1 MNRILV
7 VVYFIIIII
16 LMKILHRMRNKRMY
30 QLLKQFPS
38 YRTYPLIGNAY
49 IFLGSFDGL
58 LQKAERYLKP
68 YDRLVFW
75 LGPTP
80 CLSLKKH
87 EDIVTIL
94 NHSQNRDMIGVTDP
108 WLGTGLLNAGYKD
121 WRTSR
126 RILNQAFSSDMLLK
140 YVEVFNEKSSE
151 LVEKLRPVANTGTAV
166 DIMEYMMETNLN
178 AILENSM
185 GVSIQ
190 SSGENGENFWK
201 AVLTLIHS
209 GAKRIQSPWLLSYY
223 VYLIYL
229 KITGVIKAVH
239 HLQFLPTK
247 ILRERMNTNSQASQF
262 MEIPAD
268 DRSSRTIVGLLMK
281 KYREEPDFTEIRMRD
296 ELLQVIFPGLET
308 TSLTASYLMLMLAI
322 HQDIQQKVYEEII
335 RLEVDNDGSLS
346 MDDLNNHLKYLD
358 QCIKET
364 LRMYSPVI
372 ITTRR
377 THKEV
382 PLKDGVIVPA
392 NMFVVAFIHFVN
404 YDPELYENPFKWDPE
419 HFNDQTVECR
429 PKGTPMNFG
438 FGPRSCIGSRYAITF
453 VKAQMA
459 HILRNYHLSTN
470 IKEVRHEDLKSDLS
484 IKHKLGYPIIFNS
497 RKK

>member
-1 MNRILV
+1 MNLIPV
-7 VVYFIIIII
+7 VVCFIIIII

-38 YRTYPLIGNAY
+38 FRAYPLIGNAY

-58 LQKAERYLKP
+58 LQKAERYVKP
-68 YDRLVFW
+68 YDRLLFW
-75 LGPTP
+75 LGSTP
-80 CLSLKKH
+80 CLALKKY

-108 WLGTGLLNAGYKD
+108 WLGTGLMNAGYKH

-126 RILNQAFSSDMLLK
+126 RILNQAFSSDMLIK
-140 YVEVFNEKSSE
+140 YIEVFNEKSSD
-151 LVEKLRPVANTGTAV
+151 LVEKLRPAANTGKAV
-166 DIMEYMMETNLN
+166 DIMEYMMETNLD

-190 SSGENGENFWK
+190 SSGKHGENFWK

-209 GAKRIQSPWLLSYY
+209 GVKRVQSPWLLSYY
-223 VYLIYL
+223 VYWIYL
-229 KITGVIKAVH
+229 RITGVIKAVH

-247 ILRERMNTNSQASQF
+247 ILRERMNNSQASQY

-281 KYREEPDFTEIRMRD
+281 KYLEEPDFTETRMKN
-296 ELLQVIFPGLET
+296 ELLQIIFPGLET
-308 TSLTASYLMLMLAI
+308 TSLTACNLMLMLAI

-335 RLEVDNDGSLS
+335 RLEVDNDGKLS

-419 HFNDQTVECR
+419 HFNMQAVERR
-429 PKGTPMNFG
+429 PRGTPMNFG
-438 FGPRSCIGSRYAITF
+438 FGPRSCIGSKYAIMF
-453 VKAQMA
+453 VKSQMV

-470 IKEVRHEDLKSDLS
+470 IKEVRHEDLITDLS
-484 IKHKLGYPIIFNS
+484 VKPKFGYPIIFNS